1 MSKHFKIH
9 PGIGIARVGASGDG
23 YFIAAETFGGKP
35 FELSNQGEE
44 TQFRGYK
51 DASFLMRPEG
61 VRFRVFEYDRDDAT
75 GALAFVGEVT
85 PEKATVRWSV
95 KLGNRKAAGPWMVR
109 GNGPQGE
116 RVIVPGSSRRN
127 DKIDDLHRNR
137 LVAEASAS
145 GIQRG
150 DAALRSLNGTIMEKS
165 VLLGRVGADQRGRL
179 VVVGGEGKS
188 DSWMTTAAPLPD
200 YLNNDGWYDD
210 IADGPVDAE
219 LVFAD
224 GTKRNVDDGAWVI
237 VGPPDFAP
245 DIVPFV
251 SLYDLMFDALVHA
264 GRIPRPTRVSFQH
277 DVWPILNHAARLRW
291 VNRGN
296 GLWESLAELIKDP
309 AALADA
315 GSGAQGDRETVRDAL
330 LGCERTLRDF
340 RLTRTQ
346 KEVILARW
354 VAGQFESDLGSP
366 APRLNQAEELD
377 RVMLRRCIGSGLYPG
392 IEMGFL
398 ATNANIYSE
407 LCRFT
412 RGQYQESGQSKRLEP
427 GSITQGMALPWQA
440 DFMECETVWWPFQR
454 PDMARFKADGTPTP
468 PGFRWDRGLV
478 AGRPSTHDSHL
489 NMVRH
494 FAELGVVLP
503 IQVDGE
509 EAFAE
514 TGRSPDL
521 PA

>member
-9 PGIGIARVGASGDG
+9 PGIGVARVGASGDG

-35 FELSNQGEE
+35 FELSDAGETE
-44 TQFRGYK
+44 FRGYK

-85 PEKATVRWSV
+85 PEKAAVRWSV
-95 KLGNRKAAGPWMVR
+95 KLGNRKAAGPRMVSR
-109 GNGPQGE
+109 SGPQGE
-116 RVIVPGSSRRN
+116 RVIVPGSTRRN
-127 DKIDDLHRNR
+127 DEVDDQNRNR

-145 GIQRG
+145 GIEG
-150 DAALRSLNGTIMEKS
+150 ENVALRSLNGTVMERP
-165 VLLGRVGADQRGRL
+165 VLLGRVGADHRGRL

-188 DSWMTTAAPLPD
+188 DSWKTPPAPLPD

-224 GTKRNVDDGAWVI
+224 GTRRNVDGGAWVI

-251 SLYDLMFDALVHA
+251 SLYDLMFDALVRA
-264 GRIPRPTRVSFQH
+264 GRVPRPTRVSFQH

-291 VNRGN
+291 VNLGG
-296 GLWESLAELIKDP
+296 GLWDSLTELIRDP

-315 GSGAQGDRETVRDAL
+315 GSGAQGDRVTVRDAL
-330 LGCERTLRDF
+330 LGCEGTLSDF

-354 VAGQFESDLGSP
+354 AAGQFESDLGSP

-377 RVMLRRCIGSGLYPG
+377 QVVLRRCIGSGLFPG

-398 ATNANIYSE
+398 ATNATIYSE

-412 RGQYQESGQSKRLEP
+412 RGQYQEGGQSKRLEP
-427 GSITQGMALPWQA
+427 GSVTQRMALPWQA
-440 DFMECETVWWPFQR
+440 DFMECETAWWPFQR
-454 PDMARFKADGTPTP
+454 PDMALFRADGTPTP

-478 AGRPSTHDSHL
+478 VVRPDTHDSHL

-494 FAELGVVLP
+494 FAKLGVVLP
-503 IQVDGE
+503 INVGGE
-509 EAFAE
+509 EVLAE